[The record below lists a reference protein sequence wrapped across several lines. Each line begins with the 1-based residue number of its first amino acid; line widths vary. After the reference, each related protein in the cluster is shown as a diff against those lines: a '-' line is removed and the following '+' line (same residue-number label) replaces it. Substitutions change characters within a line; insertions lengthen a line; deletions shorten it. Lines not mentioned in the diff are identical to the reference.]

1 MATQNELVPPRG
13 AKRRRKRVGRGL
25 GSGHGRY
32 SGRGI
37 KGQKARSGG
46 GVSPHFEGG
55 QLPLVKRLPAR
66 RGFNNVFKTE
76 YSVVN
81 VGELNRF
88 EAGSVVDRDRLL
100 EARLVRR
107 GKRPIKVLGAGELD
121 RRLIV
126 RADRFSEGARKKIEA
141 VGGSVEEVA
150 SAPKAS

>member
-1 MATQNELVPPRG
+1 
-13 AKRRRKRVGRGL
+13 
-25 GSGHGRY
+25 
-32 SGRGI
+32 
-37 KGQKARSGG
+37 
-46 GVSPHFEGG
+46 
-55 QLPLVKRLPAR
+55 VKRLPAR